1 MAGLKLGSVNKVY
14 PSGTMSLFDMNFGVN
29 EGEFIVVLGGDGS
42 GKSTLL
48 KVIAGLE
55 DASSGTVEIDGKDVT
70 DAEPKDRNVAM
81 VFRSNTLYPALNVFD
96 NMAFGLKLRKAPAAL
111 IEQRVKAA
119 AEILGLTEVLYRK
132 PKTLTAAQRQRVAV
146 GRAIVRE
153 PKLYLFDEPLA
164 GLDDKLA
171 AELLNVI
178 VNLQARMQGAFVY
191 ATKNVSE
198 ALTIGTRIIV
208 LKNGFIQQI
217 DTPAN
222 LYDYP
227 ANAYVAFY
235 IGSPTINFINKAE
248 IVRDENGVYA
258 CEGALKIK
266 LADSIVKRFS
276 NIDEYAGTGKK
287 VVIGIR
293 PEDASTGTDGFDAVC
308 VKTEGEGGVA
318 FAECEADGHAL
329 TVKCGGTLNRGDA
342 TKISVDGE
350 RLYLFDGETRLTLL
364 ERDGGYAKTDFA
376 EADYKPLSFA
386 EEESIKEKFTPKKQ
400 EKKKR

>member
-1 MAGLKLGSVNKVY
+1 MAGLKLDGVNKVY
-14 PSGTMSLFDMNFGVN
+14 PSGTMSLFDINL
-29 EGEFIVVLGGDGS
+29 ETRDREFVVVLGADGS

-48 KVIAGLE
+48 RIIAGLE
-55 DASSGTVEIDGKDVT
+55 EPSDGAVIIDGKDVT
-70 DAEPKDRNVAM
+70 EAEPKDRNIAM
-81 VFRSNTLYPALNVFD
+81 VFRSSTLYPALNVFD

-111 IEQRVKAA
+111 VEQRVKCA

-178 VNLQARMQGAFVY
+178 INLQARMEGGFIY
-191 ATKNVSE
+191 ATKNVAE
-198 ALTIGTRIIV
+198 ALTIGTRIVV

-227 ANAYVAFY
+227 ANAYVAFL
-235 IGSPTINFINKAE
+235 IGSPTIDFINKAE
-248 IVRDENGVYA
+248 ILKDGSGVYA
-258 CEGALKIK
+258 VEGGVKIP
-266 LADSIVKRFS
+266 LAEHIVKRFK
-276 NIDEYAGTGKK
+276 NIEEYANTGKK

-293 PEDASTGTDGFDAVC
+293 PEDATAGEEGFEATVTAIEEHGESKYAV
-308 VKTEGEGGVA
+308 
-318 FAECEADGHAL
+318 CEADGHSL
-329 TVKCGGTLNRGDA
+329 TVKAAAQNKGDKV
-342 TKISVDGE
+342 KISVDGG
-350 RLYLFDGETRLTLL
+350 RVYLFDGETRLTLL
-364 ERDGGYAKTDFA
+364 DRDEGYKKTDFP
-376 EADYKPLSFA
+376 EADFRPLSFD
-386 EEESIKEKFTPKKQ
+386 EEESIKEKFKPKKQ